1 MSRLRDYLR
10 KYCVLKKYL
19 VKSKQEMFITQL
31 NCDNFPTYL
40 VFITEIITVTAIF
53 LRKMEVTFVVLLLLT
68 LGAANA
74 EDESICTR
82 IVGDQEQEIFEC
94 TKCLWMS
101 ETCKFCND
109 NHPGKYF

>member
-1 MSRLRDYLR
+1 MR
-10 KYCVLKKYL
+10 KCCVLKNISSNRNRKCL
-19 VKSKQEMFITQL
+19 SH
-31 NCDNFPTYL
+31 NFPTYLVFITAL

-74 EDESICTR
+74 DDESICTR

-101 ETCKFCND
+101 ETCKFCDD
-109 NHPGKYF
+109 NHPGNILKTSLD